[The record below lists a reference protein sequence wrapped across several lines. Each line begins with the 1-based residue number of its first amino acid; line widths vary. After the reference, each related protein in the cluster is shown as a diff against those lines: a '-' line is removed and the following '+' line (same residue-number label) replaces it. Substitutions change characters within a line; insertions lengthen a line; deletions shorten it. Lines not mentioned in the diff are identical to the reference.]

1 MDKSL
6 FFHYKTG
13 SSFLHRMKPW
23 TKILLMLVLAIGAF
37 YAPVQIVP
45 VLLFLLI
52 LFESFYLNVT
62 SGELFSD
69 FKPVIAYF
77 TLMMISTVIANMVS
91 FFEEGIYSSAT
102 FIDYARILIPDESYV
117 KLLAGLALSVKISG
131 IFYRTTSN
139 SQFREGFSSI
149 ERCITRKKN
158 APFAETLALTIT
170 FIPRLV
176 GFWNEIDTAWQARG
190 GKRNLRRIKKLTPTL
205 FKVSMREANLKSMA
219 RQNRM

>member
-13 SSFLHRMKPW
+13 NSFLHRMKPW
-23 TKILLMLVLAIGAF
+23 IKILLMLVLAVGAF
-37 YAPVQIVP
+37 YAPVQTVP
-45 VLLFLLI
+45 VLFVFLI
-52 LFESFYLNVT
+52 LFEKFYLHVT

-77 TLMMISTVIANMVS
+77 TLMMISTVIANSVS
-91 FFEEGIYSSAT
+91 FFEEGTFRTAT
-102 FIDYARILIPDESYV
+102 FMDLAEILVPDESYV
-117 KLLAGLALSVKISG
+117 KLLAGLALSLKISG
-131 IFYRTTSN
+131 IFYKTTSN
-139 SQFREGFSSI
+139 SQFRKGFSSI
-149 ERCITRKKN
+149 EKCITRKKN

-190 GKRNLRRIKKLTPTL
+190 GKKNLRRIKKLTPTL
-205 FKVSMREANLKSMA
+205 FKVSMKEASLKSMA